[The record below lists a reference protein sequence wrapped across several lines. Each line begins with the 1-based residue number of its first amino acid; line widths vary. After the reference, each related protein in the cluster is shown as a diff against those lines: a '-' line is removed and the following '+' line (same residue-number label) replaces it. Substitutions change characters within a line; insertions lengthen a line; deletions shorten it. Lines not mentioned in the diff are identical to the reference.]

1 MMVNPFVIL
10 NVLDGTRPFSTSRI
24 IGSISKISFMTSAM
38 SDRSLRKRESILEAA
53 TELFLAREYAGTSME
68 DIAAAAAVSKQ
79 TVYKHF
85 SDKET
90 LFREVA
96 LGSVGYVGGAFQG
109 EVAAAAEAPDVPAAL
124 HELARSYLNAVMNP
138 VLLRRRQLVL
148 REAGRFPDLARKYHQ
163 SGPRRAIHVLA
174 TAFDRL
180 SERRELLVDDPLLAA
195 TQFAFL
201 VVGEPLDTAM
211 LRGGRRRTRRELN
224 SLADAAVEVFLAAY
238 GRNRE
243 SLRRH

>member
-1 MMVNPFVIL
+1 
-10 NVLDGTRPFSTSRI
+10 
-24 IGSISKISFMTSAM
+24 M
-38 SDRSLRKRESILEAA
+38 SNRSVRKREAILEAA
-53 TELFLAREYAGTSME
+53 TELFLMRDYAGTSME
-68 DIAAAAAVSKQ
+68 DVASAAAVSKQ

-96 LGSVGYVGGAFQG
+96 LGSVGQVGPAFQE
-109 EVAAAAEAPDVPAAL
+109 EVAVAAEAADVPAAL
-124 HELARSYLNAVMNP
+124 HELARHYLHAVMNP
-138 VLLRRRQLVL
+138 VVLRRRQLVL
-148 REAGRFPDLARKYHQ
+148 REAGRFPDLARKYHE
-163 SGPRRAIHVLA
+163 SGPRRAIRVLA

-211 LRGGRRRTRRELN
+211 FRGGRRRTRRELN

-243 SLRRH
+243 SSRRHGLRSSNS

>member
-1 MMVNPFVIL
+1 
-10 NVLDGTRPFSTSRI
+10 
-24 IGSISKISFMTSAM
+24 M
-38 SDRSLRKRESILEAA
+38 SDRSVRKRESILEAA
-53 TELFLAREYAGTSME
+53 TELFLTQEYAGTSME
-68 DIAAAAAVSKQ
+68 DIAAEAAVSKQ

-96 LGSVGYVGGAFQG
+96 LGSVGQVGAAFQA
-109 EVAAAAEAPDVPAAL
+109 EVAATAEASNVPLAL
-124 HELARSYLNAVMNP
+124 RELARSYLNAVMNP

-148 REAGRFPDLARKYHQ
+148 REAGRFPDLARKYHEG
-163 SGPRRAIHVLA
+163 GPRRTIEVLA

-180 SERRELLVDDPLLAA
+180 SERRELLVDDPLRAA

-211 LRGGRRRTRRELN
+211 FRGGRRRTRRELN
-224 SLADAAVEVFLAAY
+224 SLADAAVRAFLAAY
-238 GRNRE
+238 GRKKE
-243 SLRRH
+243 SSRVHRPAKPNS